1 MEITLEE
8 LKRMADDL
16 KDGIIISV
24 TEADRNE
31 PLIDKTNDSKSLRL
45 GVDAEKFQNIQN
57 DQEAGNGSKD
67 E

>member
-57 DQEAGNGSKD
+57 GKEADNGS
-67 E
+67 

>member
-24 TEADRNE
+24 TEPDRNE
-31 PLIDKTNDSKSLRL
+31 PLFEEPEDSTSLRS